1 LLVLGFAGFP
11 GSGKSEATAI
21 AHAQGFRVIAMGD
34 MVRTYM
40 RQRGIG
46 LSEHNVGHVATTLRR
61 QRGMDIIAKMCIPA
75 IYANPSEKVVI
86 DGIRGIAEVNA
97 YKKEFNDRFKLIA
110 IAASSDARFERVRN
124 RSRSDDTPDFE
135 SFRQKDDRELAWG
148 LKEALDS
155 ADVCISNEGTLQEF
169 NSAVRRVLE
178 RLVAGMKS
186 AIEIRI
192 WTPIHETEWVSKV
205 EAAVLSVFPDAALQ
219 RSDRLITGTSTS
231 LETFAKLL
239 KSQRIRS
246 TARTELLKGLAST
259 SFEFSLNK
267 QVATIGKVNFGP
279 GPLGSIHVK
288 VVTRSPEDVI
298 NEITNTSKR

>member
-1 LLVLGFAGFP
+1 MLVLGFAGFP

-21 AHAQGFRVIAMGD
+21 AQAQGFRVIAMGD
-34 MVRTYM
+34 VVRTYM
-40 RQRGIG
+40 RQQGLE
-46 LSEHNVGHVATTLRR
+46 LSEHSVGLVATNLRR
-61 QRGMDIIAKMCIPA
+61 ERGMDIIAKMCIPA
-75 IYANPSEKVVI
+75 IYAFHSEKVVI

-97 YKKEFNDRFKLIA
+97 YKKEFNDQFKLIA
-110 IAASSDARFERVRN
+110 ISASSEARFGRVRN
-124 RSRSDDTPDFE
+124 RSRSDDTLDFE

-155 ADVCISNEGTLQEF
+155 ADFCISNKGTLQEF

-178 RLVAGMKS
+178 GLIASMKS
-186 AIEIRI
+186 TIVISI
-192 WTPIHETEWVSKV
+192 WTPIYETESVSKV

-219 RSDRLITGTSTS
+219 RSNRLITGTSNS

-239 KSQRIRS
+239 KSQLIRS
-246 TARTELLKGLAST
+246 TARMELLKGLAPM

-267 QVATIGKVNFGP
+267 QVAIIGKVNFGP

-288 VVTRSPEDVI
+288 VVTQSPEDVI